1 MLTTNALL
9 ALLTGSVAGQDFETP
24 NPGYSRYFYTPSAI
38 PLDQA
43 SGYVSQKEVL
53 FTSTAFGL
61 TDNVALL
68 FGSSIPATLLGL
80 PVLIA
85 GVKVGA
91 QIGDT
96 GAWFG
101 GGAEAL
107 TLDGDVGGLAYLN
120 YTVGN
125 RDSNATIAFG
135 TPFLLGGGV
144 LDSYPLFV
152 VAGQLRVSEHVAL
165 VTENWFFALDS
176 VALGSAGV
184 RLFNS
189 KFSIDLGLIAS
200 DDFDNSGFLP
210 LPWIDTTWHWK

>member
-9 ALLTGSVAGQDFETP
+9 ALLTGSAAGQDFETP

-38 PLDQA
+38 PLEQA
-43 SGYVSQKEVL
+43 SGYVSQKEVV

-68 FGSSIPATLLGL
+68 FGTSIPAALFGF
-80 PVLIA
+80 PVMIA

-91 QIGDT
+91 QVGDT

-101 GGAEAL
+101 GGAEAF
-107 TLDGDVGGLAYLN
+107 TLPGGVGGLAYLN

-125 RDSNATIAFG
+125 RDSNATVAFG
-135 TPFLLGGGV
+135 TPFLLGGGGV
-144 LDSYPLFV
+144 ASYPLFV

-165 VTENWFFALDS
+165 VTENWLLAVDS
-176 VALGSAGV
+176 FGLGSAGV

-189 KFSIDLGLIAS
+189 KFSIDLGLIH
-200 DDFDNSGFLP
+200 DFGDFYA
-210 LPWIDTTWHWK
+210 LPWIDTTWHWQ